1 MPILKVAV
9 LYGGKSTEHE
19 VSVHSAQTVCR
30 VLSEKKDKYE
40 VYPIFI
46 SKQGRWFLQKACG
59 PQHPTDKPITPVLK
73 DEANLVALDGSFS
86 IKADV
91 VFPVLH
97 GTNCEDGTMVLGRF
111 TAVQYCYF

>member
-73 DEANLVALDGSFS
+73 DEANLVALDGSFPLRRMWCS
-86 IKADV
+86 L
-91 VFPVLH
+91 F
-97 GTNCEDGTMVLGRF
+97 C
-111 TAVQYCYF
+111 TAPTARTALCRAFWKH